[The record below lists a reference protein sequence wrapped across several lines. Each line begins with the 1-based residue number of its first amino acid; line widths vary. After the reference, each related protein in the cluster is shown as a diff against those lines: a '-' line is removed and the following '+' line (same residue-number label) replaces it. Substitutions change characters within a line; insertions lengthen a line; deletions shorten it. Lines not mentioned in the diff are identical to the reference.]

1 MIKYSFCVQKAK
13 PTARQKAER
22 MEQAMH
28 DIEQVDCPIEHY
40 FAPGLFAREMT
51 IPKGVCVVGAVHK
64 TTNISCLSAGTVRL
78 ITDAGYVDHTAPKK
92 VLIKAGSKN
101 QWLALDDAVLTN
113 YFPNPDNETDIAKL
127 VERYTESTLSELL
140 GGSDNQQLTANK
152 LAELEH

>member
-1 MIKYSFCVQKAK
+1 MIKYKFTVQTAQ
-13 PTARQKAER
+13 PNARQKAER
-22 MEQAMH
+22 MQAAMLGT
-28 DIEQVDCPIEHY
+28 EQVDCPIEHY
-40 FAPGLFAREMT
+40 FAPGMFAREMS
-51 IPKGVCVVGAVHK
+51 IPRGVLVVGAVHK

-127 VERYTESTLSELL
+127 VERYTESTLCELL
-140 GGSDNQQLTANK
+140 GGSENKQLTANK